1 MMAKKIEYLT
11 FEGGGG
17 KGIVYLGAI
26 KALEKKELPLAG
38 ASLAKRNSFHFHL
51 SVEFFIY
58 HILMLKNKYLPTI
71 FSTAF

>member
-26 KALEKKELPLAG
+26 KALEKKEVPLAG
-38 ASLAKRNSFHFHL
+38 TSLAKRNSFHL
-51 SVEFFIY
+51 
-58 HILMLKNKYLPTI
+58 
-71 FSTAF
+71 